1 MSIKTVSLYVF
12 IILLLGCSSIHKSY
26 KSKNDV
32 SKKEF
37 DSTNYNYNLDYQGKG
52 SINYRGE
59 LALFIFTWINR
70 EKVISIVLNDSFKLN
85 EVLIILDKKNVSV
98 ELKKITS
105 SNLPI
110 VLDSFKD
117 NMLAK
122 KILREAL
129 LWINRSIDF
138 KVANGTGDYFC
149 SKTVKK
155 LYWQG
160 RIDGCGSTI
169 KKINLEGKDLKLK
182 MIFRRMNGE
191 NR

>member
-1 MSIKTVSLYVF
+1 MSIKTVGLYVF
-12 IILLLGCSSIHKSY
+12 ITLLLGCSSLHKSY
-26 KSKNDV
+26 KSKTDG
-32 SKKEF
+32 SKAEF
-37 DSTNYNYNLDYQGKG
+37 DSTNHIYNSDYQGKG

-59 LALFIFTWINR
+59 LVLFLFTWINR
-70 EKVISIVLNDSFKLN
+70 EKAISIVLKDSFKLN
-85 EVLIILDKKNVSV
+85 EVLIILDKKNASV

-122 KILREAL
+122 KILGEAL
-129 LWINRSIDF
+129 FWINRSIDF
-138 KVANGTGDYFC
+138 EVENSTGDHLCF
-149 SKTVKK
+149 KTVKK

-160 RIDGCGSTI
+160 RIDSCGSTS
-169 KKINLEGKDLKLK
+169 KKINLKGKDLKIK

>member
-1 MSIKTVSLYVF
+1 MC
-12 IILLLGCSSIHKSY
+12 LLSCFSDAHPFTKAINQ
-26 KSKNDV
+26 KNDI

-98 ELKKITS
+98 ELKITS

-169 KKINLEGKDLKLK
+169 KKINLEGKDLKT
-182 MIFRRMNGE
+182 
-191 NR
+191 

>member
-26 KSKNDV
+26 KPKNDI

-70 EKVISIVLNDSFKLN
+70 EKVTSIVLNDSFKLN

-138 KVANGTGDYFC
+138 KVANSTGDYFC

-160 RIDGCGSTI
+160 RIDGCGSTS

>member
-26 KSKNDV
+26 KPKNDI

-70 EKVISIVLNDSFKLN
+70 EKVTSIVLNDSFKLN

-138 KVANGTGDYFC
+138 KVANSTGDYFC